1 MLNKAERAEFAKLK
15 AFIEAQDEKAVFA
28 PLDHVKK
35 FQAEGLLFV
44 DETNKDENGNVFVSM
59 FASQLVAT
67 PVATAVVA
75 QATASATGT
84 EEFTIETGIEIP
96 VQRVR
101 EEGKMQFPFDKMEI
115 GQSFFVKAGYKNKTG
130 NDLAK
135 LVNGALSSY
144 LKHFAVDSGK
154 VRETKSGKIQS
165 LKLYTRKYLIR
176 KDASGGVRVWRVEGD
191 AVPTPAPEG
200 WPASTPATPS
210 APSAQ
215 IA

>member
-15 AFIEAQDEKAVFA
+15 SFIEAQPEKAVFA

-35 FQAEGLLFV
+35 FRNEGLLFV
-44 DETNKDENGNVFVSM
+44 DETNTDENGNVFVLM
-59 FASQLVAT
+59 FAPQLVAT
-67 PVATAVVA
+67 AV
-75 QATASATGT
+75 ASATGT

-210 APSAQ
+210 APSA
-215 IA
+215 

>member
-59 FASQLVAT
+59 FAPQLVAT

-154 VRETKSGKIQS
+154 VRETKSGKI
-165 LKLYTRKYLIR
+165 
-176 KDASGGVRVWRVEGD
+176 
-191 AVPTPAPEG
+191 
-200 WPASTPATPS
+200 
-210 APSAQ
+210 
-215 IA
+215 